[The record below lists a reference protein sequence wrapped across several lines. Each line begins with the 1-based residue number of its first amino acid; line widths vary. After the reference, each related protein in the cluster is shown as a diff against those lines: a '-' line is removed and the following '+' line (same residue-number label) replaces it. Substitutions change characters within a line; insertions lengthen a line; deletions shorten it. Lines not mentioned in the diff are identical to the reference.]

1 MKIIK
6 QGLSK
11 EELEAKLKA
20 VKRFQCTTCGCV
32 FEADKD
38 EYKADDDYC
47 RVVYFCECPNCK
59 NNAFEVTLR

>member
-6 QGLSK
+6 PGLSK

-32 FEADKD
+32 FEADKG
-38 EYKADDDYC
+38 EYEADDDYC
-47 RVVYFCECPNCK
+47 RVVYYCKCPNCET
-59 NNAFEVTLR
+59 NAFEARLR